1 MYSMGKSDETSRR
14 RELAVNIHFDVDRI
28 LLTIASRRFPHEIIW
43 LGGAP
48 GAGKGVCF
56 CARRSFCIDT
66 TCVPLGTNTPF
77 IIETRGL
84 SSTPIIMSDL
94 LDQFPEIKNSG
105 KLVSDIIVFE
115 LVLETLLEPRYRR
128 GVIVDGFP
136 RTETQ
141 VKQ

>member
-1 MYSMGKSDETSRR
+1 MRSSGSVEHLV
-14 RELAVNIHFDVDRI
+14 LAKVNDSSQCERAH
-28 LLTIASRRFPHEIIW
+28 T
-43 LGGAP
+43 GAR
-48 GAGKGVCF
+48 A
-56 CARRSFCIDT
+56 
-66 TCVPLGTNTPF
+66 GTNTPF

-141 VKQ
+141 VRGGVRRC